1 MKAAQL
7 IALASRILLMN
18 QPPQKTP
25 ATSDFMKR
33 SRWEDLERSHPFIE
47 LNILESSPRLN
58 SNETTHHPER
68 RRIQSRLKDAGLG
81 GPERLGLGGRF
92 PASTRDQSHP
102 VVPAPIPHLQAPLLL
117 VCGLSVAVPQ
127 QLGCSLRWWEAGVH
141 DGGRQRNAAGEIG
154 IGRIQSPTFK

>member
-25 ATSDFMKR
+25 DTSDFMKR
-33 SRWEDLERSHPFIE
+33 SGWEDLERSHPFIE

-68 RRIQSRLKDAGLG
+68 RQVQSRSKGAGLG
-81 GPERLGLGGRF
+81 GPGWLGLGAG
-92 PASTRDQSHP
+92 SL
-102 VVPAPIPHLQAPLLL
+102 PAPGVNPTLQSPLPVPVAPHLQSER
-117 VCGLSVAVPQ
+117 C
-127 QLGCSLRWWEAGVH
+127 R
-141 DGGRQRNAAGEIG
+141 AAAAWP
-154 IGRIQSPTFK
+154 RSPVVGSRGA